1 MVFHLASLRVKGFQ
15 LVNSIPSELLNNLLT
30 RLGNNHEWLEKVLI
44 EVRLLQTLSH
54 ANLVSY
60 RHVWLEDTKIT
71 GMFPPRLCPSCTN
84 RLF

>member
-15 LVNSIPSELLNNLLT
+15 LVSIIPSELVNKLLT

-44 EVRLLQTLSH
+44 EVQLLQSLSH

-71 GMFPPRLCPSCTN
+71 CMFPPILCPS
-84 RLF
+84 